1 MAPAKTTGASNSMSE
16 RERAELKLF
25 LRTLGRAG
33 PIVVGLSLTLLSAG
47 CLLPMMVVQLG
58 GSVAALLVPV
68 ALGFAGWTLSALLS
82 RANYRFQNS
91 HYKVLWDRVQDR
103 VRRFERAY
111 RKSPRVL
118 KETLSE
124 TPDSV
129 HRLVDAMYLA
139 LLRADAVRHM
149 LEGLEPWDA
158 PVRGMRFEPPALD
171 EQARTLYDLARKSRS
186 DYREQYQKMLAG
198 VERTEA
204 QVDLLVSSL
213 DNLRLRLL
221 DHRVTGSKVEMP
233 SDELIESLQ
242 RHQSE
247 LTALEK
253 AVDEVDLL
261 TR

>member
-1 MAPAKTTGASNSMSE
+1 MSE

-25 LRTLGRAG
+25 LRTLGRPG
-33 PIVVGLSLTLLSAG
+33 PIVLGLALTLLPAS
-47 CLLPMMVVQLG
+47 CIVPMMAVQMG
-58 GSVAALLVPV
+58 GSIVALLVPL
-68 ALGFAGWTLSALLS
+68 ALGFSGWTLSALLS
-82 RANYRFQNS
+82 RGNYRFRS
-91 HYKVLWDRVQDR
+91 LHYKELWDRVQDR

-118 KETLSE
+118 KQTLSE

-149 LEGLEPWDA
+149 LEGLEPRDV
-158 PVRGMRFEPPALD
+158 PVRGIRIEPPALD

-186 DYREQYQKMLAG
+186 DYREQYQRMLAG

-221 DHRVTGSKVEMP
+221 DHRVTGAKVEMP
-233 SDELIESLQ
+233 SDELIQSLQ